1 MAHTLGVLLIGV
13 GLGVCSAMHLAE
25 EQVQLPKHILAK
37 IQPPQELI
45 AKYGKDLG
53 WPKWDIGFG
62 PYPDFAKMEEPCRKH
77 GIMKT
82 RKIGKSEVKLLRLRE
97 LIELYA
103 ECLRKNSDT
112 FYHS

>member
-1 MAHTLGVLLIGV
+1 
-13 GLGVCSAMHLAE
+13 MHLAE
-25 EQVQLPKHILAK
+25 EQVQLLKHILAK

-62 PYPDFAKMEEPCRKH
+62 PYPDFAKMEEPCGKH

-82 RKIGKSEVKLLRLRE
+82 GKIGKSEVKLLRLRE
-97 LIELYA
+97 LTELYA
-103 ECLRKNSDT
+103 EHLRKNPDT